1 MRRNEVGLWENAAIS
16 PEMAGALSA
25 WQRAFYGEPDWKLD
39 NIRLS
44 GLPGTVTGYVATLV
58 TGEMELRFDDTPR
71 GKAMHRLFRGLN
83 EKLHLAV
90 QLAAAFGFVA
100 IRPTLEHGRMAF
112 TLAGPGRFFPTR
124 FSMDGAVTAGYFVDV
139 SGEYAKVESFDYR
152 NGALTVENRA
162 YRIRGEVLGTEMPL
176 SVVPE
181 WAELSQKITLEGV
194 KGPLFGLLKMP
205 FANTVDPNSPLPV
218 SLYAG
223 AMESIM
229 EFDQV
234 YSELLYELH
243 SGRRKNIVERTAI
256 VPEGK
261 RKHFRGMRYQDPTT
275 DTYILDPAEE
285 HSPFQDYSPS
295 IRTEEYLT
303 GLRAILH
310 IIENQ
315 CHLSPGSLALDDR
328 TGAMTA
334 TEVISQ
340 DRTTYHTCAAIQQ
353 QGLTPAL
360 RQLFHGVEA
369 LGDLSGL
376 LPQGETELSVSYGDG
391 VFEDTQKEFQ
401 RRMELLQAG
410 VMEAEEVR
418 KWYFGEDSAGQGE

>member
-1 MRRNEVGLWENAAIS
+1 MRRNEVGLWENAAVS

-39 NIRLS
+39 NVRLS

-71 GKAMHRLFRGLN
+71 GRAMRSLFRGLN

-124 FSMDGAVTAGYFVDV
+124 FSMDGTVTAGYFVDV
-139 SGEYAKVESFDYR
+139 SGEYAKVESFDYK

-181 WAELSQKITLEGV
+181 WAELSRRITLEGV
-194 KGPLFGLLKMP
+194 KGPLFGLLNMP

-295 IRTEEYLT
+295 IRTGEYLT

-360 RQLFHGVEA
+360 RQLFHAVEA

-401 RRMELLQAG
+401 RRMELLKAG
-410 VMEAEEVR
+410 VMEAGEVR
-418 KWYFGEDSAGQGE
+418 KWYFGEEEKNRE

>member
-71 GKAMHRLFRGLN
+71 GKAMCRLFRGLN

-124 FSMDGAVTAGYFVDV
+124 FSMDGTVTAGYFVDV
-139 SGEYAKVESFDYR
+139 SGEYAKLESFDYR

-194 KGPLFGLLKMP
+194 KGPLFGLLNMP

-295 IRTEEYLT
+295 IRTEAYLT

-401 RRMELLQAG
+401 RRMEMLQAG
-410 VMEAEEVR
+410 VIEAEEVR
-418 KWYFGEDSAGQGE
+418 KWYFGEEEKRE

>member
-39 NIRLS
+39 NVRLS

-418 KWYFGEDSAGQGE
+418 KWYFGADSAGQGE

>member
-39 NIRLS
+39 NVRLS

-124 FSMDGAVTAGYFVDV
+124 FSLDGEVTAGYFVDV

-181 WAELSQKITLEGV
+181 WAELSQKITLERV
-194 KGPLFGLLKMP
+194 KGPLFGLLNMP

-295 IRTEEYLT
+295 IRTGEYLT

-360 RQLFHGVEA
+360 RQLFHAVEA

-410 VMEAEEVR
+410 VIEAGEVR
-418 KWYFGEDSAGQGE
+418 KWYFGEDSAGQGK